1 MKKKGG
7 GSRKGSGF
15 EREICTTLSMWYCN
29 RDDTLWRTAG
39 SGGRA
44 TVRGRKG
51 KTTLGGSGDVW
62 STDPMS
68 KPLMDFVTFEVKRG
82 YSKFT
87 PFDML
92 DKKPKAKKQQWEM
105 WMEQAELSRKN
116 AGSKYWAIIS
126 RRNQRDTVI
135 MMPYRMAEELEI
147 EILDIPKIA
156 YTTKLAPKQFVDV
169 LIFRLDDVLKYADKS
184 KIG

>member
-15 EREICTTLSMWYCN
+15 EREICTALSMWYCN
-29 RDDTLWRTAG
+29 RDDTLWRTGG

-51 KTTLGGSGDVW
+51 KTTSGGCGDVC
-62 STDPMS
+62 STDPLS
-68 KPLMDFVTFEVKRG
+68 KPLMDFVTLELKRG

-92 DKKPKAKKQQWEM
+92 DKKLKAKKQQWEI

-116 AGSKYWAIIS
+116 AGSRYWAIIS
-126 RRNQRDTVI
+126 RRNQRDAVI
-135 MMPYRMAEELEI
+135 MMPYLMAEDLQLEL
-147 EILDIPKIA
+147 LDIPKVL
-156 YTTKLAPKQFVDV
+156 YTVKVGPKNFIDV
-169 LIFRLDDVLKYADKS
+169 GIFRLDDFLKYANKDR
-184 KIG
+184 IG